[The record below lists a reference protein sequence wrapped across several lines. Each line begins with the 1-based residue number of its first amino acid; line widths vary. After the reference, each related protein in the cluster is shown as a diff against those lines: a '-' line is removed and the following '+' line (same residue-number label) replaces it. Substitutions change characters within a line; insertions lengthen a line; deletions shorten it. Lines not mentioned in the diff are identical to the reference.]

1 MELFTFQLV
10 TPEKLEFE
18 EEIYEAILP
27 TRSGQIAILPGHI
40 PLVTLL
46 EPGVISLR
54 RKQVDND
61 SVLEHVAVSGGFAQ
75 ISGRSIRILA
85 DSATRADD
93 IDEIQAQD
101 ARERALELKSKAR
114 DDISSADATALLERS
129 IAQLKLARLIKR
141 HRH

>member
-1 MELFTFQLV
+1 MFTFQLV

-27 TRSGQIAILPGHI
+27 TSSGQIAVLPGHI
-40 PLVTLL
+40 PLVTVL
-46 EPGVISLR
+46 EPGVVSLR
-54 RKQVDND
+54 RSKND
-61 SVLEHVAVSGGFAQ
+61 TEGTMEHVAVSGGFAQ
-75 ISGRSIRILA
+75 ITGETIRVLA

-93 IDEIQAQD
+93 VDEIQAQE
-101 ARERALELKSKAR
+101 ARERALDLKNKAT
-114 DDISSADATALLERS
+114 DDVSSADATALLERS

>member
-27 TRSGQIAILPGHI
+27 TRSGQIAVLPGHI

-46 EPGVISLR
+46 EPGVVSLR
-54 RKQVDND
+54 RKRADGD
-61 SVLEHVAVSGGFAQ
+61 GALEHVAVSGGFAQ
-75 ISGRSIRILA
+75 ISGKSIRILA

-93 IDEIQAQD
+93 VDEIVAQE
-101 ARERALELKSKAR
+101 ARGRALELKNKAT
-114 DDISSADATALLERS
+114 DDVSSADATALLERS

>member
-1 MELFTFQLV
+1 MFTFQLV

-27 TRSGQIAILPGHI
+27 TSSGQIAVLPGHI
-40 PLVTLL
+40 PLVTVL
-46 EPGVISLR
+46 EPGVVSLR
-54 RKQVDND
+54 RSKND
-61 SVLEHVAVSGGFAQ
+61 TEGTMEHVAVSGGFAQ
-75 ISGRSIRILA
+75 ITGETIRVLA

-93 IDEIQAQD
+93 VDEIQAQE
-101 ARERALELKSKAR
+101 ARERALDLKNKAH
-114 DDISSADATALLERS
+114 DDVSSADATALLERS